1 MICIIQARMS
11 SLRLP
16 NKVLIKIYNKTMLE
30 RVINSIKK
38 SKKITKIIV
47 ATSIL
52 KSDDKIQNFC
62 EAKNIECYRGSINNV
77 YLRFVNIIKNLN
89 CKNFI
94 RISGDS
100 PLIDYRLI
108 DKAINIFIKKRS
120 DIVTNVFPRSFPQG
134 QSVEIINSK
143 IFIKNFQ
150 NIKKK
155 THKEHITKYFYE
167 NFKNFK
173 ITNFS
178 FHKNYNHV
186 NISINDYVD
195 LKFVKKIIKKT
206 KNKSLNLKELLFIS
220 KELAN
225 EKK

>member
-1 MICIIQARMS
+1 MICIVQARMS

-77 YLRFVNIIKNLN
+77 YLRFVKIIKNLN

-120 DIVTNVFPRSFPQG
+120 DIVTNIFPRSFPQG

>member
-1 MICIIQARMS
+1 MICIVQARMS

-16 NKVLIKIYNKTMLE
+16 NKVLIKIYKKTMLE

-38 SKKITKIIV
+38 SKKINKIIV
-47 ATSIL
+47 ATSNL
-52 KSDDKIQNFC
+52 KSDDKIQSFC
-62 EAKNIECYRGSINNV
+62 RAKKIDCYRGSINNV
-77 YLRFVNIIKNLN
+77 YSRFVKIIKDLN

-100 PLIDYRLI
+100 PLIDYKLI
-108 DKAINIFIKKRS
+108 DQAINIFGKKKL

-134 QSVEIINSK
+134 QSVEVLNSK
-143 IFIKNFQ
+143 MFIKNFKK
-150 NIKKK
+150 IKKK

-167 NFKNFK
+167 NFKNFR

-178 FHKNYNHV
+178 FYKNYEHL
-186 NISINDYVD
+186 NISINNHTD

-206 KNKSLNLKELLFIS
+206 MNKDIRLKKLMVICKKLI
-220 KELAN
+220 N

>member
-1 MICIIQARMS
+1 
-11 SLRLP
+11 
-16 NKVLIKIYNKTMLE
+16 MLE

-77 YLRFVNIIKNLN
+77 YLRFVKIIKNLN

>member
-62 EAKNIECYRGSINNV
+62 KAKNIECYRGSINNV
-77 YLRFVNIIKNLN
+77 YSRFAKIIINLN
-89 CKNFI
+89 CKDFI

-108 DKAINIFIKKRS
+108 DKAINIFNKKKS

-143 IFIKNFQ
+143 IFIKNFK

-178 FHKNYNHV
+178 FHKNYNHL
-186 NISINDYVD
+186 NISINNQAD
-195 LKFVKKIIKKT
+195 LKLVKKIIKKT
-206 KNKSLNLKELLFIS
+206 KNKNLNLMELLLTS
-220 KELAN
+220 KELVN

>member
-1 MICIIQARMS
+1 
-11 SLRLP
+11 
-16 NKVLIKIYNKTMLE
+16 MLE
-30 RVINSIKK
+30 RVIEGVKK

-47 ATSIL
+47 ATSFL

-62 EAKNIECYRGSINNV
+62 KAKNIECYRGSINNV
-77 YLRFVNIIKNLN
+77 YSRFVKVIKNLN

-108 DKAINIFIKKRS
+108 DKAVNIFIKKKS

-143 IFIKNFQ
+143 IFIKKFK

-167 NFKNFK
+167 NFRNFK

-178 FHKNYNHV
+178 FHKNYNHL
-186 NISINDYVD
+186 NISINNHTD
-195 LKFVKKIIKKT
+195 LKFVSRIIKKT

-220 KELAN
+220 KELVN